1 MTTNRTNKCITSH
14 MWTGWIFCVLEKFK
28 NSVIGTQNLA
38 SKEILKRNARSTRIL
53 SGKARM
59 AVWQHHMKYPIDTR

>member
-1 MTTNRTNKCITSH
+1 
-14 MWTGWIFCVLEKFK
+14 MWTGWIFCIIENFK
-28 NSVIGTQNLA
+28 NSVIGIQNLA

-59 AVWQHHMKYPIDTR
+59 AVWQYHMKYPIDTR